1 MYQRSMLFLLEPSLK
16 RGESLLRTDC
26 IQIGRKEDLLQQIE
40 ISFGLLQLES
50 LFSIRRKYSVA
61 FVLGSV
67 FANNNLI
74 SWDVCFRETD
84 KFKLN
89 VKEVYFLQLEEVS
102 LMF

>member
-50 LFSIRRKYSVA
+50 LFSIRQKYSVA
-61 FVLGSV
+61 FVL
-67 FANNNLI
+67 
-74 SWDVCFRETD
+74 
-84 KFKLN
+84 
-89 VKEVYFLQLEEVS
+89 VS
-102 LMF
+102 FFCEQQSYLMGCLF